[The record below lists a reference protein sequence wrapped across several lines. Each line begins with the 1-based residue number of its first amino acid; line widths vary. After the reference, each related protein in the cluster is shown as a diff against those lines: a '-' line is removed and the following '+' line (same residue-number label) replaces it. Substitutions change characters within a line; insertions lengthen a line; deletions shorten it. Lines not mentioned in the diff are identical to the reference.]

1 MKTKLLIIVLAC
13 FNLTL
18 YAQSQI
24 VCNQVWFD
32 DIEVPE
38 YDFKNY
44 ESRTLHKKYNS
55 FVRSFPVQQIW
66 SINNAKFL
74 LSSNTLRNIPQNAR
88 MLFKLDNGAVIEAV
102 RQQTPVS
109 IQDTASVFYSFPQ
122 ITQLASRK
130 VVKVRVEYLYLSYKD
145 FNIDP
150 QEQEWLL
157 QGFKNA
163 LQHLKQQFGMKTKLK
178 SNFSAGF

>member
-1 MKTKLLIIVLAC
+1 MKIKLLIIILTC
-13 FNLTL
+13 FNVAS

-24 VCNQVWFD
+24 VCNQYWYD

-74 LSSNTLRNIPQNAR
+74 LSSKTLRDIPQNAR

-102 RQQTPVS
+102 RQQIPVS
-109 IQDTASVFYSFPQ
+109 IQDTASVFYSLPQ
-122 ITQLASRK
+122 IKQLASRK
-130 VVKVRVEYLYLSYKD
+130 ITKIRVEYLYLSYKD
-145 FNIDP
+145 YKIDP
-150 QEQEWLL
+150 QEQDWLL
-157 QGFKNA
+157 QGFRNA
-163 LQHLKQQFGMKTKLK
+163 LQHLKQQFDMKTKLK
-178 SNFSAGF
+178 NNFSTGF